1 MSKIAI
7 VTPSYAP
14 DFERCR
20 VLCDSLQR
28 FVTGHSEHVI
38 VIDRQD
44 QELFSQLAGPH
55 TRLLLKED
63 MLPGWLRKLP
73 FSRKWWLN
81 LRGLPVRG
89 WILQQIVKLSVAEA
103 IDADLFM
110 FADSDVAFLRP
121 FQVSEVI
128 NDAGQVRLYSAPLKP
143 EDVNEPRHCAWYR
156 HAGKVFDLS
165 GDAYRTNDYISQL
178 VTWRRDTL
186 QKLTDRIAEQG
197 GRRWQAVLANTLD
210 FSEYVLYGVFAE
222 HVLGDASGHYVTQNE
237 LCYCSWHHRIES
249 REDLFAFLRGIPENY
264 PAVLVQSNL
273 GVSPTDYAQ
282 VLSQLQESGATV

>member
-1 MSKIAI
+1 MYKIAI
-7 VTPSYAP
+7 ITPSYAP
-14 DFERCR
+14 DFERCQ
-20 VLCDSLQR
+20 VLCTSLQR
-28 FVTGHSEHVI
+28 FVSGHAEHVI
-38 VIDRQD
+38 IIDRRD
-44 QELFSQLAGPH
+44 QELFSQLADPN
-55 TRLLLKED
+55 TRLLLKEE
-63 MLPGWLRKLP
+63 MLPQWLRKLP

-110 FADSDVAFLRP
+110 FVDSDVAFIRP

-128 NDAGQVRLYSAPLKP
+128 DDTGRVRLFNAPLKP
-143 EDVNEPRHCAWYR
+143 EDIEEPRHCAWYR
-156 HAGKVFDLS
+156 HAGKVFNLT
-165 GDAYRTNDYISQL
+165 GEAYQKNDYISQL

-186 QKLTDRIAEQG
+186 QKLTGWIAAK
-197 GRRWQAVLANTLD
+197 GRHSWQAVLANTLD

-222 HVLGDASGHYVTQNE
+222 HVLGDASGHFWTGKE

-249 REDLFAFLRGIPENY
+249 RQDLLAFLHDIPESY

-273 GVSPTDYAQ
+273 GIAPADYVQ
-282 VLSQLQESGATV
+282 VLSQLQRLSPTA